1 MSEKTF
7 EPKIEEQVNDDGK
20 LGTRLA
26 MQKGEEFEN
35 CVDHPGFEPKRY
47 SLDTLENCR
56 LLLSNV
62 LYSVTNSEMDLSM
75 GKFAADVAKK
85 AADTLIKGDKDE
97 AGTSKILEELAKIQ
111 PALTSKSEPSVAKVL
126 YDEDKV
132 S

>member
-1 MSEKTF
+1 MLENS
-7 EPKIEEQVNDDGK
+7 DGK

-26 MQKGEEFEN
+26 LEKDDVFPTKVE
-35 CVDHPGFEPKRY
+35 HPGYEPNRY
-47 SLDTLENCR
+47 DLESLENCR
-56 LLLSNV
+56 LLLSNI
-62 LYSVTNSEMDLSM
+62 LWSVTNNEMDLNI

-97 AGTSKILEELAKIQ
+97 AGTSKILEMLAQVQ
-111 PALTSKSEPSVAKVL
+111 PAMTGKEEPPVAKVL